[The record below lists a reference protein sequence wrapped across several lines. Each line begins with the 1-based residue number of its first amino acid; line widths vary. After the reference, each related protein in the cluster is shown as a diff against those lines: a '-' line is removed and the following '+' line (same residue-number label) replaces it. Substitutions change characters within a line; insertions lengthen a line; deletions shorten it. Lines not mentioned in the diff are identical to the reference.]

1 MRRERETAER
11 EDACGEGFENGGSGG
26 QKQNAERESMGLEGT
41 GFLGPRLAPF
51 STT

>member
-1 MRRERETAER
+1 MPAVA
-11 EDACGEGFENGGSGG
+11 DAVRGSKMVAAVDRNKM
-26 QKQNAERESMGLEGT
+26 QRESMGLEGT